1 MENLIA
7 VNAPNLQKKPTTRRV
22 MIDILIALLPATV
35 AAVVFF
41 GWKAILI
48 TATCV
53 ATSVLSEFVFN
64 LLCKRKQ
71 TIGDLSAAVT
81 GLLLA
86 LCLPSNATVWQCIV
100 GAVFAIIIVKC
111 AFGGIGYNF
120 ANPSVT
126 AKVMLITAF
135 SLSASGAQGA
145 LPSVIDMLIGKQAGA
160 IGATCAIAL
169 LVGGIYLLIR
179 KVITW
184 EIPVAYIG
192 SVFLLSLAITGDVHT
207 ALYQILGGLL
217 LGAIFMATDPVTS
230 PKRWLGK
237 LIFGLG
243 CGVLTVMI
251 NFFGTYSEGAMFA
264 ILIMNIVTPYLNMI
278 GAKKAVGG
286 DRNEA

>member
-41 GWKAILI
+41 GWKAILMVAI
-48 TATCV
+48 CV
-53 ATSVLSEFVFN
+53 AASVLSEFVFN

>member
-1 MENLIA
+1 MENLITT
-7 VNAPNLQKKPTTRRV
+7 NAPSLQKKPTTKRV
-22 MIDILIALLPATV
+22 MIDILIALLPAMV

-64 LLCKRKQ
+64 LLCKKEQ
-71 TIGDLSAAVT
+71 TIGDLSAVVT

-86 LCLPSNATVWQCIV
+86 LGLSTDVTVWQCIV
-100 GAVFAIIIVKC
+100 GSVFAIVIVKC
-111 AFGGIGYNF
+111 AFGGLGYNF

-135 SLSASGAQGA
+135 SLSASEAQGT

-184 EIPVAYIG
+184 EIPVAYIAG
-192 SVFLLSLAITGDVHT
+192 VFVLSLIIKSGVQV
-207 ALYQILGGLL
+207 ALYQILSGLL
-217 LGAIFMATDPVTS
+217 LAAIFMATDPVTS
-230 PKRWLGK
+230 PKKRVGK

-243 CGVLTVMI
+243 CGVLTVLI